1 MPGPRPE
8 TQEQV
13 DETGER
19 GLSPLLD
26 TSSGQSLPS
35 RKPQH
40 IPHTCACV
48 CVHLGTA
55 PQGHIHSRACTHIT
69 HVHSHTRAETHAAHA
84 HTWVHRCSHVGTCV
98 HVCTRRCRHAVPVC
112 VMVVCVH
119 TYHTC
124 MQPHL
129 GRHTNACVHMHMR
142 GPTGPHE
149 CMHVGMCVYM
159 CAHRHR
165 CRCTCVH
172 T

>member
-112 VMVVCVH
+112 VHGGVCAHIPHMYAATLGQAHKRMCAHAHVWAHRSSRVRACGYVCVH
-119 TYHTC
+119 
-124 MQPHL
+124 
-129 GRHTNACVHMHMR
+129 V
-142 GPTGPHE
+142 
-149 CMHVGMCVYM
+149 
-159 CAHRHR
+159 
-165 CRCTCVH
+165 CTQ